1 MEAGL
6 NPIRA
11 LAFLAV
17 AIPAA
22 AQSAGPAILTRGEA
36 PVAMAT
42 PELSFR
48 PFVEFGGVY
57 DTGLSGV
64 FLNSNGQLGST
75 ASFGMTISGGV
86 SGVHS
91 WKHTKISLDYHGSA
105 SHYAKTTYYDSAEQS
120 LMLGMTHQ
128 FTRHITLAL
137 RETAGQFSRSYGLPA
152 LSQAVLFDPSSSY
165 IPASDFYDNRT
176 IYASSQADLTIQKST
191 RLSFNLGGDFFLNR
205 RRSTALYGVTGG
217 GARGDVQY
225 RVSSRST
232 IGGGY
237 TYSHYA
243 FHNIFSASD
252 LHGFVG
258 TYGIRLTKSLEF
270 SCYGGVT
277 RSETKFEQSVPIDP
291 VVAAL
296 IGESVGAVIVHS
308 VDYVPNVSARLSQT
322 FSRGVLFISGG
333 HTVTSGNG
341 LFLTSEATGGNA
353 GYTYTGRRRW
363 SFSAQ
368 ADYAHAKSIG
378 NVLGYYGN
386 VSGTL
391 SASRQI
397 MGAMHAVLSFS
408 ARQYQSPDF
417 TLYNRLIYSVRLGI
431 GFAPGNIPLRVW

>member
-1 MEAGL
+1 
-6 NPIRA
+6 
-11 LAFLAV
+11 
-17 AIPAA
+17 
-22 AQSAGPAILTRGEA
+22 
-36 PVAMAT
+36 MAT

-91 WKHTKISLDYHGSA
+91 WKHTKIALDYRGSA
-105 SHYAKTTYYDSAEQS
+105 AHYAKTPSSDSTEQS
-120 LMLGMTHQ
+120 LMVGITHQ
-128 FTRHITLAL
+128 FTRRITLAL
-137 RETAGQFSRSYGLPA
+137 RESAGMFSRNYGLPG
-152 LSQAVLFDPSSSY
+152 LSQTVPFDSSASY
-165 IPASDFYDNRT
+165 IPTSDFYDNRT
-176 IYASSQADLTIQKST
+176 IYVSSQADLTLQKST
-191 RLSFNLGGDFFLNR
+191 RLSFNFGGDFFLNR

>member
-1 MEAGL
+1 
-6 NPIRA
+6 
-11 LAFLAV
+11 
-17 AIPAA
+17 
-22 AQSAGPAILTRGEA
+22 
-36 PVAMAT
+36 
-42 PELSFR
+42 
-48 PFVEFGGVY
+48 
-57 DTGLSGV
+57 
-64 FLNSNGQLGST
+64 
-75 ASFGMTISGGV
+75 
-86 SGVHS
+86 
-91 WKHTKISLDYHGSA
+91 
-105 SHYAKTTYYDSAEQS
+105 
-120 LMLGMTHQ
+120 
-128 FTRHITLAL
+128 
-137 RETAGQFSRSYGLPA
+137 
-152 LSQAVLFDPSSSY
+152 
-165 IPASDFYDNRT
+165 
-176 IYASSQADLTIQKST
+176 
-191 RLSFNLGGDFFLNR
+191 
-205 RRSTALYGVTGG
+205 
-217 GARGDVQY
+217 
-225 RVSSRST
+225 
-232 IGGGY
+232 
-237 TYSHYA
+237 
-243 FHNIFSASD
+243 
-252 LHGFVG
+252 
-258 TYGIRLTKSLEF
+258 
-270 SCYGGVT
+270 
-277 RSETKFEQSVPIDP
+277 